1 MSETAAYMA
10 LIETASPEGVQSRL
24 QYLAKHGPHDM
35 GWSYA
40 NVLDVAKALNRQL
53 LRKGFFRVYLYVSND
68 ESGVRYS
75 MKIVDLTTYQE
86 PELFNDPVDG
96 RQYLVHSR
104 MRIESITEIA
114 RPKDLSEFMSVDRRK
129 PDIRHLQL
137 GFLFVVDPEV

>member
-53 LRKGFFRVYLYVSND
+53 LRKGFFRVYLHVSND

-75 MKIVDLTTYQE
+75 MKIVDLTTYQK

>member
-24 QYLAKHGPHDM
+24 QYLTKHGPHDM
-35 GWSYA
+35 GWNYA
-40 NVLDVAKALNRQL
+40 NILDVARVLNRQL
-53 LRKGFFRVYLYVSND
+53 LRKGFFRIYLHVSNG

-75 MKIVDLTTYQE
+75 MKIADLTTYQE

-96 RQYLVHSR
+96 RRYLVHSR
-104 MRIESITEIA
+104 MRVESITEIE
-114 RPKDLSEFMSVDRRK
+114 RPKDLSEFRSVDRRK

>member
-10 LIETASPEGVQSRL
+10 LIETASPEGVLSRL
-24 QYLAKHGPHDM
+24 QYLTKHGPHDM

-40 NVLDVAKALNRQL
+40 NILDVEQVLKRQL
-53 LRKGFFRVYLYVSND
+53 PRKGFFRVYLHVSNS

-75 MKIVDLTTYQE
+75 MNIVDLKTYQE

-96 RQYLVHSR
+96 RRYLVHSR
-104 MRIESITEIA
+104 MRVETITELA
-114 RPKDLSEFMSVDRRK
+114 RPRELSEFMSVDRRK

-137 GFLFVVDPEV
+137 GFLFVVDPEI

>member
-10 LIETASPEGVQSRL
+10 LIETASPEGVLGRL
-24 QYLAKHGPHDM
+24 LYLAKHGPHEL

-40 NVLDVAKALNRQL
+40 NILDMDQALNRQL
-53 LRKGFFRVYLYVSND
+53 LRKGFFRVYLHISNG
-68 ESGVRYS
+68 ENNVRYS
-75 MKIVDLTTYQE
+75 MNIGHLTTYRK

-96 RQYLVHSR
+96 RAYLVHSR
-104 MRIESITEIA
+104 MRVESITELA
-114 RPKDLSEFMSVDRRK
+114 RPRHLSEFKSVDIRK

>member
-10 LIETASPEGVQSRL
+10 LIETASSEGVQNRL
-24 QYLAKHGPHDM
+24 QYLTKHGPHDM

-40 NVLDVAKALNRQL
+40 NILDVAKVLNRQL
-53 LRKGFFRVYLYVSND
+53 QRKGFFRVYLHVPNG
-68 ESGVRYS
+68 ENGVRYS
-75 MKIVDLTTYQE
+75 MKIADLTTYPE
-86 PELFNDPVDG
+86 PELFNDPVDC
-96 RQYLVHSR
+96 RRYLVHSR
-104 MRIESITEIA
+104 MRIASITEIA

>member
-10 LIETASPEGVQSRL
+10 LIETASPEGVLSRL
-24 QYLAKHGPHDM
+24 QYLTKNGPHDM

-40 NVLDVAKALNRQL
+40 NILDVAHVLKRQL
-53 LRKGFFRVYLYVSND
+53 QKKGFFRVYLHLSNG

-75 MKIVDLTTYQE
+75 MNIAHLTTYQK

-96 RQYLVHSR
+96 RGYLVHSR
-104 MRIESITEIA
+104 MRVESITELA
-114 RPKDLSEFMSVDRRK
+114 RPRDLSEFKSVDRRK

>member
-1 MSETAAYMA
+1 MSETAVYMA

-24 QYLAKHGPHDM
+24 QYLTKYGPHDM

-40 NVLDVAKALNRQL
+40 NILDVVQTLKRQL
-53 LRKGFFRVYLYVSND
+53 LGKGFFRVYLHVSNG

-75 MKIVDLTTYQE
+75 MNITHLETCQE

-96 RQYLVHSR
+96 RRYLVHSR
-104 MRIESITEIA
+104 MRIESITELT
-114 RPKDLSEFMSVDRRK
+114 RPRALNEFMSVDRRK